1 MIQNIKI
8 QCNAFKLI
16 SWMDKR
22 FGFIYLLKI
31 GIKSIFIFHLRSKR
45 AVSITIYNKE
55 KIRYFWKYFFP
66 TDLKKKEFLNMSC

>member
-22 FGFIYLLKI
+22 VGFIYLLKI